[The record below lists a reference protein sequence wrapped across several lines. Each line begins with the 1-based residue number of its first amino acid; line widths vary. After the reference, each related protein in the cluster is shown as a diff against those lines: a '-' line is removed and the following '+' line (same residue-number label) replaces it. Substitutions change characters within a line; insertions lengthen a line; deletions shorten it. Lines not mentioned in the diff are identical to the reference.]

1 MFEKRSLDRFGY
13 VAALLLVLLVVLGAC
28 GSETGQP
35 DRRSAA
41 NQDAASTSSTT
52 GPDSTTSADA
62 DLDEDL
68 ATIEA
73 AVTAFYSGDAGRA
86 AELFELTDRTDDEI
100 RAESAYQGAI
110 DGRLTLTCNGSGGGM
125 FTCRVP
131 YHNSITDAIAYTDQ
145 GDTIQ
150 VTVDN
155 GVVTQFAFPEHSWIV
170 LQMGSFLALS
180 GQFDG
185 YEKCGFGPFP
195 ETCAAIQLENLDA
208 WVDWRQTSP
217 DPASLLEVTLESW
230 YGGDCEVAVFLSVSV
245 AFDDET
251 DCQSGGSGPS
261 SVATIA
267 YEHLL
272 GAEVTIEKC
281 ERLETGAGDL
291 SCEVH
296 YANAMNRA
304 VDKAPAVMTREF
316 TVANSAFVTALGGES
331 TWYRDNYPED
341 SELSA
346 SFKRFAE
353 EGDLEVA
360 EVRELRANYEES
372 GCATARTPECANLIL
387 DNIDAWAAWH
397 VKNA

>member
-1 MFEKRSLDRFGY
+1 MFEERSPDRFGY
-13 VAALLLVLLVVLGAC
+13 VAAVLLVLLVVLGAC

-62 DLDEDL
+62 NMDEDL

-100 RAESAYQGAI
+100 RAESVYQGEI
-110 DGRLTLTCNGSGGGM
+110 GGRLTLTCNGSGGGM

-131 YHNSITDAIAYTDQ
+131 YHNSMTDAIAYTDQ

-150 VTVDN
+150 VAVDN
-155 GVVTQFAFPEHSWIV
+155 GVVTQFTFPEHSWIV
-170 LQMGSFLALS
+170 LQMGSFLAIN
-180 GQFDG
+180 GRFDG

-195 ETCAAIQLENLDA
+195 ASCAAIQLKNLDA
-208 WVDWRQTSP
+208 WADWRETLP
-217 DPASLLEVTLESW
+217 DPASVLEVTLQSW
-230 YGGDCEVAVFLSVSV
+230 YGGGCEVALFLSVS
-245 AFDDET
+245 AHFDDET
-251 DCQSGGSGPS
+251 DCYSDPSGLSP
-261 SVATIA
+261 VATIA

-272 GAEVTIEKC
+272 GAEITVEKC

-316 TVANSAFVTALGGES
+316 TVADSAFVTALGGES
-331 TWYRDNYPED
+331 TWYHDNYPED

-360 EVRELRANYEES
+360 EVRELRAAYEAA
-372 GCATARTPECANLIL
+372 GCDTARTPECANLIL

-397 VKNA
+397 MKNA